1 MTQAPGNSPD
11 KKSLSPSR
19 HRWIG
24 KLVRTFLVLG
34 VVLAGAAGAGSWWM
48 WRYVNSDL
56 TPQVEKQV
64 GKILQRPVAI
74 GPVENVSP
82 FGIRFG
88 PSEIPDTA
96 TETDRV
102 VTQAVDVRFNPLQL
116 LGGKLDL
123 NVTLV
128 DPDIYLEQDE
138 TGEWVDPELN
148 LASSDGPVQI
158 GLKTLKLRRGNVR
171 AVPFWQGET
180 NPAAAV
186 DLEDVTGK
194 LNIEDDGEQVKF
206 DVDGQVVGQDGRIKT
221 TGTSPTQNPR
231 INFQIKGKDLLVAD
245 MKRVLENTVPF
256 PEVALGEGR
265 VDADLDITFTPGDPD
280 VEIEGDATFRGTT
293 AKVPQLP
300 LPVKNAQ
307 GKVRIKDKD
316 IQVLNATGTYGSLE
330 FETKGQVH
338 LEDGLDMTA
347 KVKPLEVNAALETAS
362 VTLPVAVAGMAIA
375 EDLRITGMA
384 DSPIVTGKV
393 RSAQT
398 MTVDQVP
405 FQEASSRFV
414 FKNSVISLSEI
425 RAVPNSGG
433 LISGSGSIDLNPGG
447 AINIKTSAT
456 GLDGDDLV
464 KRYNENGL
472 PVAIGTLTAQT
483 KTVGPVDRP
492 RTTVQFQALEADY
505 PARGVAQIEDGTVK
519 IDDLLLRV
527 AEGTV
532 RGVGKLQG
540 DRWSGTA
547 KLSGVRLNQF
557 SPDLRGQLNGD
568 VALGGPVQGFS
579 PSNLDADGTVTFSEG
594 IALVNDPLAT
604 DFRWDGPRSQ
614 MIVANATAPGLT
626 ANGTVGVDVM
636 DTPEITTMDLDVTA
650 RGYDLRSLPL
660 ASPDAPVA
668 LDLSGFANFDG
679 RITGSLETLEAK
691 GDLRLSEFQLNNLPF
706 QSSLA
711 GTVAYTPDGTQ
722 LNLAGSRDRID
733 LNLDSEFMPRDFV
746 VQQGAAIAQGS
757 RTGPDQY
764 DIDLQEFNLAALNI
778 RPNTGLGDVPLEGL
792 ASGSAQVALSP
803 LTASGN
809 LQVLNPALGNLRGTA
824 LQGQF
829 NVANG
834 VARLTETVL
843 TQDLCRRQRG
853 NSCVDPVQTRYVLEK
868 GELALGAEPSFDV
881 AIAIDN
887 GDTQGLLRMVQWFE
901 FGDITQGL
909 QGAVYGSAA
918 DLNLTGL
925 GLPDAPLFNQL
936 QRFSEVKQLVA
947 QETIRRRN
955 QSRYPALSELSGPF
969 DGRIEAQG
977 TVGGA
982 FKSTFDLKGSNWAW
996 GRYDV
1001 DSVSLQ
1007 GEFSDG
1013 LLTLLPLR
1021 ITDGDAVVAFSGQ
1034 LGGEQQSGQLQAENV
1049 PVSLARN
1056 FIDLPVDLGGEL
1068 NLQANVAG
1076 SSDNPRAI
1084 GSINLNNGSLNGTP
1098 VETEQVGFNYVN
1110 ARLSFGGSLG
1120 IAAETG
1126 AAIAAE
1132 SGATEPNTDQDTA
1145 PQTVL
1150 EPLRISGSIPYP
1162 LPFSSVQPEDDQVA
1176 LNVNVKNEGLAF
1188 LNLISRDQI
1197 QWRGGEG
1204 QVQLKVDGTLNNPIA
1219 TGTATFKDATL
1230 AAQVLPDAEL
1240 TNFNGLV
1247 RFNQDRIRVDG
1258 IDGIFSD
1265 GRVMAKGTIPIS
1277 RTIVVQDPLT
1287 VGFRELDLNLRGLYR
1302 GGASGDV
1309 TINGTALRPDLA
1321 GRIVLE
1327 NGQVLLPEPSTAEA
1341 QTSVVT
1347 TLADDNSPNG
1357 SGTSP
1362 IRVPTFDNLLLT
1374 LGKKVRVASQPLF
1387 SFSAE
1392 GNLGLTGDL
1401 DNPLLDG
1408 DVLLTK
1414 GNVNLFT
1421 TNFNLAR
1428 RSRNVASFTPEQGL
1442 NPYLQ
1447 VELVTAVTEV
1457 SRSRSSFDNVST
1469 SEISDA
1475 QDFDDFGSLQTV
1487 RVRAK
1492 VDGPASTLLDN
1503 ITLAS
1508 SPSRS
1513 QGEIISLIGGGF
1525 VDTLGRGGDGTLALA
1540 NLAGSALLGN
1550 IQSVINNALTGPVE
1564 VRIFP
1569 AIVDTSSQ
1577 RERADNDG
1585 ETNSVFALGSEIGI
1599 NINNSLSF
1607 SALKLLTVDLPAQF
1621 NLRYQLNDNLTLRA
1635 TTDLQGESRAVVE
1648 YEQRF

>member
-11 KKSLSPSR
+11 KKSSSPSR

-24 KLVRTFLVLG
+24 RLVRTFLVLG
-34 VVLAGAAGAGSWWM
+34 VVLAGAAGAGTWWM

-56 TPQVEKQV
+56 TPQMEKQV
-64 GKILQRPVAI
+64 GKILKRPVTI
-74 GPVENVSP
+74 GSVEEVTP

-88 PSEIPDTA
+88 PSEIPNTA

-102 VTQAVDVRFNPLQL
+102 VSQAVEVRFNPLQL

-148 LASSDGPVQI
+148 ISPGNGPVQI

-194 LNIEDDGEQVKF
+194 LKIGSDSEQLKF
-206 DVDGQVVGQDGRIKT
+206 EADGQVVGQPGRIKT
-221 TGTSPTQNPR
+221 SGTSPSQNPR

-300 LPVKNAQ
+300 LPVKNAE

-330 FETKGQVH
+330 FETQGQVH

-347 KVKPLEVNAALETAS
+347 KVKPLEVNAALETAA

-414 FKNSVISLSEI
+414 FKNSVINLSEI

-456 GLDGDDLV
+456 GLNGDDLV

-472 PVAIGTLTAQT
+472 PVTIGTLTAQT

-594 IALVNDPLAT
+594 IALVNDPLVM
-604 DFRWDGPRSQ
+604 DLRWDGPRSQ

-626 ANGTVGVDVM
+626 GSGTVGVDVT

-668 LDLSGFANFDG
+668 LDLGGFANFDG
-679 RITGSLETLEAK
+679 RITGSLETLQAK

-706 QSSLA
+706 ESSLA
-711 GTVAYTPDGTQ
+711 GTVAYTPNGTQ
-722 LNLAGSRDRID
+722 LNLAGNRDRID

-809 LQVLNPALGNLRGTA
+809 LQILNPALGNLRGTA
-824 LQGQF
+824 LKGKF
-829 NVANG
+829 DVANG
-834 VARLTETVL
+834 MARLTETVL

-853 NSCVDPVQTRYVLEK
+853 NSCVDPVQTRYILEK

-901 FGDITQGL
+901 FGDITQGVK
-909 QGAVYGSAA
+909 GAVYGSAD
-918 DLNLTGL
+918 DLSLTGL

-947 QETIRRRN
+947 KETIRQRN
-955 QSRYPALSELSGPF
+955 ESRYPALSELSGPF
-969 DGRIEAQG
+969 DGRIEAKG

-982 FKSTFDLKGSNWAW
+982 FQSSFDLNGTNWAW

-1021 ITDGDAVVAFSGQ
+1021 ITDGDAVVSFSGQ
-1034 LGGEQQSGQLQAENV
+1034 LGGEQQSGQLQAANV

-1056 FIDLPVDLGGEL
+1056 FIDLPVDLGGDL
-1068 NLQANVAG
+1068 NMQANVAG

-1098 VETEQVGFNYVN
+1098 VKTEQVGFNYVN

-1120 IAAETG
+1120 IAVTEE
-1126 AAIAAE
+1126 AIATDPRD
-1132 SGATEPNTDQDTA
+1132 TELPTDRNAAQPSA
-1145 PQTVL
+1145 P
-1150 EPLRISGSIPYP
+1150 EPLRISGSIP
-1162 LPFSSVQPEDDQVA
+1162 LPFGSMQPADDQIA
-1176 LNVNVKNEGLAF
+1176 LNVDVKNEGLAF
-1188 LNLISRDQI
+1188 LNLISRDQL

-1204 QVQLKVDGTLNNPIA
+1204 QVQLKVDGTINNPIA
-1219 TGTATFKDATL
+1219 TGTATFKNATL

-1258 IDGIFSD
+1258 LDGIFSD

-1277 RTIVVQDPLT
+1277 RTIPVQDPLT

-1347 TLADDNSPNG
+1347 ALADDTLLDSG
-1357 SGTSP
+1357 STP
-1362 IRVPTFDNLLLT
+1362 IRVPTFDNLQLT

-1387 SFSAE
+1387 SFLAE

-1408 DVLLTK
+1408 DILLTK

-1428 RSRNVASFTPEQGL
+1428 RSRNVASFTPERGL

-1457 SRSRSSFDNVST
+1457 SRSRSTFDNVST

-1525 VDTLGRGGDGTLALA
+1525 VDTLGRGGDSTLALA

-1585 ETNSVFALGSEIGI
+1585 ETNSVFALGSEIGV